1 MKKMYQ
7 LGVHTFYRP
16 RAWGDGSDAPVW
28 GSVPAAPKP
37 AGVSAQSPEAE
48 KDPSAAVNSPEA
60 AAKIPQA
67 AAARDSV
74 ADKDATTARL

>member
-16 RAWGDGSDAPVW
+16 RAWGDGADAPVW
-28 GSVPAAPKP
+28 GIEPAAPKS
-37 AGVSAQSPEAE
+37 AGGSGLNPEAE
-48 KDPSAAVNSPEA
+48 EEPSAAVKSPEA

-67 AAARDSV
+67 AASRDS
-74 ADKDATTARL
+74 ATDKSATTARL